1 MFWLNFRREKRL
13 ADLKKLAGIRMPES
27 AVAIALQGDDGPI
40 VDALLDFVFLL
51 VEEENTERFRILSS
65 KAIQIA
71 TEHRGADVA
80 ANAGGLIQL
89 SASPR
94 IDDTESPTHR
104 VSLVRDLAQ
113 ALGNS
118 ARIVH
123 GRTLTRVGVVGI
135 ETRKTWGYF
144 PREMGQIL
152 RALLDATPGVPVDL
166 GDGTS
171 EDSKAR

>member
-1 MFWLNFRREKRL
+1 MFWLNFRKEKRL
-13 ADLKKLAGIRMPES
+13 AELKKLAGIRMPES
-27 AVAIALQGDDGPI
+27 AVAIALQGSDGSM
-40 VDALLDFVFLL
+40 VDAHLDFVFVL

-71 TEHRGADVA
+71 TEHRADVVA
-80 ANAGGLIQL
+80 IAGGLVQL
-89 SASPR
+89 AAGPR
-94 IDDTESPTHR
+94 IGDTESPTLR
-104 VSLVRDLAQ
+104 VSLVRDLAL
-113 ALGNS
+113 ALGGS

-144 PREMGQIL
+144 PREMAQIL